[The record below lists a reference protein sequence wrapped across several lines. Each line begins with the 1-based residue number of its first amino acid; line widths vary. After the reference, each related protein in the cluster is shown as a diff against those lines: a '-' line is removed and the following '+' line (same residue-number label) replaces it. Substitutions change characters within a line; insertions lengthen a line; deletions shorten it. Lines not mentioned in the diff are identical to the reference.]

1 MLLVSNM
8 TSSQNQRQ
16 TGVNKQARKDAL
28 VIGTVLKNRYRTVSY
43 LGRGGMSNVY
53 KALDS
58 RTGRTV
64 AVKVLHSE
72 LLSDETRVKRFF
84 QEAKTYRNLR
94 HKHIIKL
101 YDFFTDEADRHCI
114 VMEYMEGKNLSETLD
129 ERGKLTVRRAI
140 KIFTEICDA
149 LGYAHKQGIVHR
161 DLKPSN
167 IALVE
172 KGGDADYVKILDFGI
187 AKLIPSDTDTL
198 TDLGLTQ
205 TGEIVGSP
213 LYMSPEQCMAKTID
227 LRSDIYSLGCL
238 MYEALTGQ
246 PPLIGGNVYETFH
259 MQTHERPK
267 PLADLRPEFKDGT
280 QLESIILKC
289 MAKNPK
295 HRFQSMQQV
304 IDELEKV
311 GTFTPRGSVGN
322 AIHAWQEKQIGKRA
336 ERGKA
341 INPLIVA
348 VLTALLIGGG
358 AFTFKDKIVK
368 FIEPADRRYHHA
380 VRVYDKAIGKLNY
393 QKAETASIEALNIAE
408 EERQEWLAPSLV
420 RLVDLYRMTGR
431 FKMSDKL
438 ADRLKDLE
446 KANKKDVIKGEKK
459 SLSAL
464 KKLIVTGSDETDQI
478 EDYCYQLNDIAV
490 SYMDAGLWEMSRG
503 LLEKTIVLAREGLPE
518 NSLVINNLMDNL
530 AIIDLKDNHNEKY
543 LEVKERLV
551 KAIENRKLT
560 AGRASAGLFST
571 LEALSEVNR
580 RLGLF
585 DEARQN
591 AVEAL
596 SIARNTYRPTSP
608 QAALAKC
615 QLAEIYLAQ
624 GEVNKALN
632 TLNAAA
638 ASLERSSEV
647 PVSTRARTTVLLAD
661 ALRLTDQ
668 PTKAIERYNEALNIL
683 SEVKDKTDLELLLK
697 ADAMRG
703 LGDMY
708 STRVRKNEQK
718 AEAFYQNALVTMLR
732 SPAREE
738 TRVLTIV
745 ANLSQMFRAQQK
757 TDKIKDL
764 YEMVE
769 HVDRMTGKTN
779 GVIEDKLLLA
789 EYYRERQDLK
799 TSTRYL
805 EDALSLAQS
814 FYGFEGAKT
823 AQISS
828 LLAHTYMLT
837 NNYKQAKLLAEKP
850 VELIKSDNLVGT
862 LDRAAKLKIFS
873 TYARY
878 LEHQGQQEKLLEVK
892 KEIDEL

>member
-1 MLLVSNM
+1 M
-8 TSSQNQRQ
+8 TSSQNQRS
-16 TGVNKQARKDAL
+16 TGTHKKARSDAL

-58 RTGRTV
+58 RTGATV
-64 AVKVLHSE
+64 AVKILHSE

-267 PLADLRPEFKDGT
+267 PLAELRPEFKDGT

-304 IDELEKV
+304 IDALEQV
-311 GTFTPRGSVGN
+311 GSYTPRGSVAN
-322 AIHAWQEKQIGKRA
+322 AIHAWQEKQIRKHA
-336 ERGKA
+336 ERGKGV
-341 INPLIVA
+341 NPVLVA
-348 VLTALLIGGG
+348 VLTALIIGGG
-358 AFTFKDKIVK
+358 TFTFKDKIIR
-368 FIEPADRRYHHA
+368 FIEPAERRYHHA
-380 VRVYDKAIGKLNY
+380 VKIYDNAVAGLDFN
-393 QKAETASIEALNIAE
+393 KAETASVEALNIAD
-408 EERQEWLAPSLV
+408 EERKEWVSPSLV
-420 RLVDLYRMTGR
+420 RVIDLYRMTGR
-431 FKMSDKL
+431 YKAADQLS
-438 ADRLKDLE
+438 DRLRALE
-446 KANKKDVIKGEKK
+446 EADKKDVFKGEQKGLA
-459 SLSAL
+459 SLRN
-464 KKLIVTGSDETDQI
+464 LITSTDGDKDQI

-490 SYMDAGLWEMSRG
+490 SYMDAGMWDRART
-503 LLEKTIVLAREGLPE
+503 LLEKTIVLAKEGLPE
-518 NSLVINNLMDNL
+518 NSLVINNLVDNL
-530 AIIDLKDNHNEKY
+530 AILDLKDNHNEKY
-543 LEVKERLV
+543 LDVKKKLEE
-551 KAIENRKLT
+551 AIELRKNA
-560 AGRASAGLFST
+560 AGRASAGLFPT
-571 LEALSEVNR
+571 LEALADVNR
-580 RLGLF
+580 RLGEL
-585 DEARQN
+585 DQAKEN
-591 AVEAL
+591 ALEAL
-596 SIARNTYRPTSP
+596 GIARNTYRPTSP
-608 QAALAKC
+608 QAAEAKC
-615 QLAEIYLAQ
+615 ELAEIYLAQ
-624 GEVNKALN
+624 NQVPKALS

-647 PVSTRARTTVLLAD
+647 PETLRARTFILLAD
-661 ALRLTDQ
+661 ALRMSDEAD
-668 PTKAIERYNEALNIL
+668 KAIKRYEEALNIL
-683 SEVKDKTDLELLLK
+683 AEVKEPTEQELLLR
-697 ADAMRG
+697 ADANRG

-708 STRVRKNEQK
+708 STRIRKNDTK
-718 AEAFYQNALVTMLR
+718 AEACYLNALVAMLR

-738 TRVLTIV
+738 NKVL
-745 ANLSQMFRAQQK
+745 NLVGDLARMYRSQQK
-757 TDKIKDL
+757 TEKIREL

-769 HVDRMTGKTN
+769 HVDKMSGKTN
-779 GVIEDKLLLA
+779 GVIEDMLLLA
-789 EYYRERQDLK
+789 EYHRENQDLK
-799 TSTRYL
+799 MSTKYL

-828 LLAHTYMLT
+828 ALAHTYMLT
-837 NNYKQAKLLAEKP
+837 NDYKQAKSLAEKP
-850 VELIKSDNLVGT
+850 VELIRSDNLVGS

-878 LEHQGQQEKLLEVK
+878 LDHSGDKEKMAEIQ